1 MAVAWAA
8 GLNTARQARQRSRT
22 AFAPR
27 IGVTRISTP
36 LRPSAYAKV
45 RNCYSTLDWPAR
57 FEGRAVNCCRG
68 GCAVRIELFVL
79 LTVASAGGV
88 RSGGE
93 GALVRAAGERLR
105 GWLR

>member
-1 MAVAWAA
+1 M
-8 GLNTARQARQRSRT
+8 
-22 AFAPR
+22 
-27 IGVTRISTP
+27 
-36 LRPSAYAKV
+36 
-45 RNCYSTLDWPAR
+45 
-57 FEGRAVNCCRG
+57 
-68 GCAVRIELFVL
+68 RIELFVL